1 MKHYKKTSP
10 VMRAEV
16 TSKILAAI
24 ERNENKPPHQVRD
37 LLHLDE
43 VQRFIRPDT
52 RGPQEPALPPRLLD
66 PLPLAE
72 VPDQTRVAVI
82 AILFLIVFIAGVVV
96 GRLL

>member
-1 MKHYKKTSP
+1 MRRYRKPSP
-10 VMRAEV
+10 VTHAEV
-16 TSKILAAI
+16 TPKILAAI
-24 ERNENKPPHQVRD
+24 ERTENKPPHLVRD

-43 VQRFIRPDT
+43 VQGFIRPDT
-52 RGPQEPALPPRLLD
+52 RGPQEPALPPRLFD